1 MWSLKYDTNEL
12 TYETQSGTQPP
23 GTRWQVPRRRGGWEG
38 WTGSL
43 GLQISLQMQTRM
55 YWMDK
60 HQEPTVSTG
69 NYTQYPV
76 INHKGKNIKN
86 RPGKIL
92 GTDTF
97 PGVQTLVLEPHLS
110 VPSKHRV

>member
-1 MWSLKYDTNEL
+1 M
-12 TYETQSGTQPP
+12 TQMNLPMKHNQGHNRQ
-23 GTRWQVPRRRGGWEG
+23 GHAGRCQGGGEVGRDGLGVQG
-38 WTGSL
+38 W
-43 GLQISLQMQTRM
+43 QMQTRM

-97 PGVQTLVLEPHLS
+97 PGVQTRVLEPHLS